1 MFQEFEGGEEASLAS
16 FFRHLSV
23 GGVARPVDT
32 LLMAGLILYGSRP
45 FEKAVQSKT
54 KQLAYVFQVHLL
66 GNSQQP
72 CQNPRRL
79 FLWHSATRRN
89 QSPAAFLALCYQKSA
104 LPRCH
109 GMFYKSVVAVCDKL
123 KKASTC
129 PAHLTVASW
138 RLVRQYML
146 WPHAQD
152 SPSGACLG
160 C

>member
-1 MFQEFEGGEEASLAS
+1 MQQQESRQMIFPRRCLITFGELFQEFEGGEEASLAS

-89 QSPAAFLALCYQKSA
+89 QSPAELSLHWCYQTVSTA
-104 LPRCH
+104 
-109 GMFYKSVVAVCDKL
+109 AV
-123 KKASTC
+123 
-129 PAHLTVASW
+129 SW
-138 RLVRQYML
+138 HVL
-146 WPHAQD
+146 
-152 SPSGACLG
+152 
-160 C
+160 